1 MRPRPPYADPVK
13 ELKAKT
19 REIRLAN
26 AKRRSELFNETF
38 ESVGSILSTMRGGSL
53 ASAHPH
59 RCKCQDASG
68 EKDPHKHYPE
78 PPFSCARGCG
88 CRAYHPALPEEETA
102 DATDTR

>member
-1 MRPRPPYADPVK
+1 MEVDAGR
-13 ELKAKT
+13 ELKTTMK
-19 REIRLAN
+19 EIRLAN
-26 AKRRSELFNETF
+26 ARRRSELFNDTF
-38 ESVGSILSTMRGGSL
+38 ESVGSILATMRGHSI

-88 CRAYHPALPEEETA
+88 CRAYTPAIPENEDISGTHQS
-102 DATDTR
+102 